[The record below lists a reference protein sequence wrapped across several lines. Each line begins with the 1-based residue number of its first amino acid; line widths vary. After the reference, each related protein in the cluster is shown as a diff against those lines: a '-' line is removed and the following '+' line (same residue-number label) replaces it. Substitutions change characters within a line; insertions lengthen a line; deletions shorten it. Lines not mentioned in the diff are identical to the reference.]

1 MKTPVPGKEITVFRI
16 SRRRIEATVQFCD
29 SCVEVTTAADRA
41 DRRLDRT
48 RTEVYATIAHI
59 R

>member
-1 MKTPVPGKEITVFRI
+1 MFRI
-16 SRRRIEATVQFCD
+16 SRRRVDATVQFCD
-29 SCVEVTTAADRA
+29 SCAEVTTAADRA
-41 DRRLDRT
+41 HRRLDRI